1 MTTAL
6 MIVISFLLFAIVAV
20 GVAFLRNKKCAS
32 RGRRNI
38 QEQSETILSEV
49 GADEVKREIERLGQR
64 YIAYLVG
71 EEMIRHNVLM
81 TTREAFWKQYPREDG
96 EPVCDIGAIA
106 HKTGLDLILVNRCCT
121 KWIEN
126 CGCEVKGSVNA
137 ALENAIKRTIRCE
150 VSKLI
155 AKVV

>member
-20 GVAFLRNKKCAS
+20 GVAFLRKKKCLP
-32 RGRRNI
+32 RGRRNL
-38 QEQSETILSEV
+38 QEQSETISSEV
-49 GADEVKREIERLGQR
+49 GADEVKREIERLVQR

-81 TTREAFWKQYPREDG
+81 ARREAFWKRYPREDG

-106 HKTGLDLILVNRCCT
+106 RKTGFDMIQVNRWCI

-137 ALENAIKRTIRCE
+137 ALEKAIKRTIRCE

-155 AKVV
+155 AEVV